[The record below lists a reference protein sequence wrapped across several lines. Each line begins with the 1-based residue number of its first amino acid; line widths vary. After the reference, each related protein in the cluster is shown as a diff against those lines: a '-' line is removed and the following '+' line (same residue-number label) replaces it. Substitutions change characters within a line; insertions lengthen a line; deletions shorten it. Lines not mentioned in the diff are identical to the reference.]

1 MNLKLRTTCPK
12 RERVKALSLF
22 PFLACL
28 NFSLVVQAEYRV
40 FELTLR
46 KGENQRVIASTLD
59 PLQYPGYYP
68 LQNGETIEYQQ
79 TWMCRG
85 RTDNHLAL
93 CPNPQKAQIPE
104 PPSAAPST
112 P

>member
-1 MNLKLRTTCPK
+1 MR
-12 RERVKALSLF
+12 ALSLF
-22 PFLACL
+22 PFLAL
-28 NFSLVVQAEYRV
+28 LHFGRVALAEYRV

-68 LQNGETIEYQQ
+68 LQDGETVEYQQ

-85 RTDNHLAL
+85 RTDNQLAF

-104 PPSAAPST
+104 LPSAAPST

>member
-1 MNLKLRTTCPK
+1 M
-12 RERVKALSLF
+12 KALSLF
-22 PFLACL
+22 LFYLTL
-28 NFSLVVQAEYRV
+28 HLSLWARAEYRV

-46 KGENQRVIASTLD
+46 KGENQRVITSTLD

-68 LQNGETIEYQQ
+68 LLDGETVEYQQ

-85 RTDNHLAL
+85 RTDNQLAF

-104 PPSAAPST
+104 PPSAVST
-112 P
+112 TP

>member
-1 MNLKLRTTCPK
+1 
-12 RERVKALSLF
+12 VKALSLF
-22 PFLACL
+22 LFFILLHLGPRAR
-28 NFSLVVQAEYRV
+28 AEYRV

-68 LQNGETIEYQQ
+68 LQEGETVEYQQ

-85 RTDNHLAL
+85 RTENHLAF

-104 PPSAAPST
+104 PESAVPAT